1 MTVNKCKFIH
11 EKKGELQIYKSEI
24 MSTGKVILGAL
35 AGAAIGA
42 TLGILFAPD
51 KGKTT
56 RRNIS
61 NKKEDYLE
69 DIETKFNRLF
79 RSMSDKY
86 DDMKSEISQ
95 NSGLDRIKKESK
107 IFSNGN
113 G

>member
-1 MTVNKCKFIH
+1 MEIYAR
-11 EKKGELQIYKSEI
+11 KKDELHIYKLEI

-42 TLGILFAPD
+42 TLGILLAPE

-56 RRNIS
+56 RRKIS
-61 NKKEDYLE
+61 NKKDDYLE
-69 DIETKFNRLF
+69 DIETKFNRLI
-79 RSMSDKY
+79 RVMSNRY
-86 DDMKSEISQ
+86 DDMKSEILQ